1 MKLFILVLSLCF
13 FSIVSL
19 AQKTAFE
26 LDSNTTCTYQELID
40 FYKTLDKKYD
50 QCQLSTQGLTDNGK
64 PLHLLV
70 LSKDKIF
77 NAEQAHKQGK
87 TVIFINNGIHPGEP
101 EGMDAAAMLA
111 RDLLV
116 GNKLSKDLVICI
128 IPVYNIGGMLNRGT
142 SRVNQNG
149 PKEYGFR
156 GNSRNYDL
164 NRDFIKTD
172 SRNSQSFQEIFQKW
186 KPDLFMDT
194 HTSNGADYQY
204 IMTLIDTQNSKLHP
218 ELQSFAKEL
227 TGSLYSKMKTS
238 GYAMVPYVNSFKN
251 TPESGIMSFLETP
264 RYSTG
269 YASLHHVIGYMPE
282 THMWKPYPQRVRS
295 TYALL
300 KHFIDLNPQQISE
313 LKQAKKATK
322 ENVIKQTEF
331 PLTWKLD
338 TTKYETLEFLG
349 FESGEKASQV
359 TGQNRLFY
367 DREKPF
373 TKTIRYYNQ
382 YTPDVIVSKPKAYLV
397 PQGWTRA
404 IELLKINGIKM
415 TPLAEDKK
423 IEAEM
428 YYIESYKTSP
438 NPYEGHYTHSDVK
451 LKTSLQE
458 IQFYKGDWIIETNQ
472 EANRYLVETLEPQAH
487 DSFFNWNFFDSVLGQ
502 KEHYSA
508 YIFEEEA
515 YKLLQENPNL
525 KAEFEKIKSEDTK
538 FNSNS
543 RAQLDWIY
551 KKSPYYEKTH
561 LRYPVARI
569 VK

>member
-1 MKLFILVLSLCF
+1 MKRLLLFFFLASYSLQ
-13 FSIVSL
+13 

-26 LDSNTTCTYQELID
+26 LDSNTTYTYQELID
-40 FYKTLDKKYD
+40 FYKILDKKHS
-50 QCQLSTQGLTDNGK
+50 QCRLFEEGKTDNGK

-77 NAEQAHKQGK
+77 SPEEAHKSGK
-87 TVIFINNGIHPGEP
+87 TVILINNGIHPGEP

-111 RDLLV
+111 RDLLE

-149 PKEYGFR
+149 PNEYGFR
-156 GNSRNYDL
+156 GNSRNFDL

-172 SRNSQSFQEIFQKW
+172 SRNSQSFQAIFQKW

-218 ELQSFAKEL
+218 ELQPFAKEF
-227 TGSLYSKMKTS
+227 TGNLYSKMKTS
-238 GYAMVPYVNSFKN
+238 GYTMVPYVNSFKN

-269 YASLHHVIGYMPE
+269 YAALHHVIGYMPE

-295 TYALL
+295 TYSLL
-300 KHFIDLNPQQISE
+300 SHFIDLNSQQIAQ

-322 ENVIKQTEF
+322 ERVINQTEF

-338 TTKYETLEFLG
+338 TTKYESLEFLG
-349 FESGEKASQV
+349 YESGEKQSLV

-367 DREKPF
+367 DRKKPF

-382 YTPDVIVSKPKAYLV
+382 YKPELSITKPKAYII
-397 PQGWTRA
+397 PQGWSRV
-404 IELLKINGIKM
+404 IELLKLNGVKM
-415 TPLAEDKK
+415 QPLPNDQKMEV
-423 IEAEM
+423 EM
-428 YYIESYKTSP
+428 YYIESFKTSP
-438 NPYEGHYTHSDVK
+438 SPYEGHYMHSDVQ
-451 LKTSLQE
+451 LKPVTQQV
-458 IQFYKGDWIIETNQ
+458 QFYKGDWLIETNQ
-472 EANRYLVETLEPQAH
+472 EANRYLIETLEPQAH

-502 KEHYSA
+502 KEYFSA

-515 YKLLQENPNL
+515 YKLLQESPTL
-525 KAEFEKIKSEDTK
+525 KAEFGKLKSEDEK
-538 FNSNS
+538 FKSNA

-561 LRYPVARI
+561 MRYPVGRI
-569 VK
+569 IK

>member
-1 MKLFILVLSLCF
+1 MKRLLLILF
-13 FSIVSL
+13 VSSFTL
-19 AQKTAFE
+19 QAQKTAFE

-40 FYKTLDKKYD
+40 FYKVLDKKYD
-50 QCQLSTQGLTDNGK
+50 KCKLIEQGLTDSGK
-64 PLHLLV
+64 PLHLLI

-77 NAEQAHKQGK
+77 NAEEARKSGK
-87 TVIFINNGIHPGEP
+87 TVILINNGIHPGEP

-111 RDLLV
+111 RDLLE
-116 GNKLSKDLVICI
+116 GDKLSKDLVICI
-128 IPVYNIGGMLNRGT
+128 VPVYNIGGMLNRGT

-149 PKEYGFR
+149 PNEYGFR
-156 GNSRNYDL
+156 GNVRNYDL

-172 SRNSQSFQEIFQKW
+172 SRNSESFQEIFQEW

-218 ELQSFAKEL
+218 ELQPFAKEL
-227 TGSLYSKMKTS
+227 TGNLYSKMKTS
-238 GYAMVPYVNSFKN
+238 GYTMVPYVNSFKN

-269 YASLHHVIGYMPE
+269 YAALHHVIGYMPE

-300 KHFIDLNPQQISE
+300 KHFIDLTPQQISQ
-313 LKQAKKATK
+313 LKQAKKAAK
-322 ENVIKQTEF
+322 ESVSKQTDF

-338 TTKYETLEFLG
+338 TTKYESLEFLG
-349 FESGEKASQV
+349 YESGEKQSLV
-359 TGQNRLFY
+359 TGQDRLFY

-382 YTPDVIVSKPKAYLV
+382 YKAEVSISKPKAYII
-397 PQGWTRA
+397 PQGWTRV
-404 IELLKINGIKM
+404 IELLKLNGVKM
-415 TPLAEDKK
+415 NPIDSDKK
-423 IEAEM
+423 MEVEM
-428 YYIESYKTSP
+428 YYIESFKTSP
-438 NPYEGHYTHSDVK
+438 SPYEGHYTHSDVK
-451 LKTSLQE
+451 LKPVMQQV
-458 IQFYKGDWIIETNQ
+458 QFYKGDWLIETNQ
-472 EANRYLVETLEPQAH
+472 EANRYLIETLEPQAH
-487 DSFFNWNFFDSVLGQ
+487 DSFFNWNFFDSILGQ
-502 KEHYSA
+502 KEYFSA

-515 YKLLQENPNL
+515 YRLLQENSNL
-525 KAEFEKIKSEDTK
+525 KAEFEKLKSEDEK
-538 FNSNS
+538 FKSNA

-561 LRYPVARI
+561 MRYPVARQL
-569 VK
+569 K